1 MNGENGEIYE
11 RILICH
17 WRVYSMAKFCWIT
30 FQCHV
35 SNQCNALSED
45 SSLRKVFSGAI
56 GSRVVNQS
64 TDHRAGLN
72 HQFLLCPSSHTCT
85 HRHKHRHTDTHTD
98 TKTLSQTNT
107 NIPRHRDTHINTDI
121 WQMRPMQLLRTFTF
135 ISAFKNWRWHQK
147 TVESMVF
154 VKHSETQS
162 KGVAAALQGLVLAKR
177 VNICKSLT
185 TVS

>member
-1 MNGENGEIYE
+1 MNGENGKKWGKNSDCS
-11 RILICH
+11 LI
-17 WRVYSMAKFCWIT
+17 RLFYGKALLNYLT
-30 FQCHV
+30 V
-35 SNQCNALSED
+35 SHIPNQYKALSED

-72 HQFLLCPSSHTCT
+72 HQFLLCPSSHTCAS
-85 HRHKHRHTDTHTD
+85 RNTHTD
-98 TKTLSQTNT
+98 TNMLAQSQAHRHTLK
-107 NIPRHRDTHINTDI
+107 HRYPTITTKAIIKHFYIYLS
-121 WQMRPMQLLRTFTF
+121 WQ
-135 ISAFKNWRWHQK
+135 KWRWQQT

-162 KGVAAALQGLVLAKR
+162 KGVAVSLQGLVLAKR